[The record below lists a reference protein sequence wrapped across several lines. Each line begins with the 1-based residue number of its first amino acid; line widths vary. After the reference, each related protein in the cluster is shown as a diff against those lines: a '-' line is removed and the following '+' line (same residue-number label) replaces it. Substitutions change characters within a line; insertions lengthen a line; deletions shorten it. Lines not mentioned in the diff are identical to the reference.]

1 MILFSIK
8 HILRLIMYEEM
19 TRQLSKQYIFESLE
33 HVTIKRSYNLQ
44 FFFPFKCVGSLFERC
59 YNMEKLY
66 GFCLVFLLICYC
78 QTA

>member
-8 HILRLIMYEEM
+8 HIFRLIMYEEM

-44 FFFPFKCVGSLFERC
+44 FFSLL
-59 YNMEKLY
+59 NVLVL
-66 GFCLVFLLICYC
+66 CLKDATLWKNCMAFAWYSY
-78 QTA
+78 